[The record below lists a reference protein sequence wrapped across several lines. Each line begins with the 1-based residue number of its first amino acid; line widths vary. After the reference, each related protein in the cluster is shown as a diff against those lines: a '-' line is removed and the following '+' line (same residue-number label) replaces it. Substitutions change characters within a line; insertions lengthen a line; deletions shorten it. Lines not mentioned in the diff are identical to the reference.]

1 MHHIWT
7 CGLGCVRRLVDLVW
21 VVGANLGSWGCG
33 GGWWC
38 AQTMERDCV
47 VGGICVEF
55 GSLRRLMV
63 LVWAECGFGST
74 EVVVVSCGARWCL
87 FGLCG
92 GWRCR
97 GCGMMLAM
105 SWVAVLVMVVGGFLG

>member
-74 EVVVVSCGARWCL
+74 EVVVVSGGARWCL

-92 GWRCR
+92 GWR
-97 GCGMMLAM
+97 
-105 SWVAVLVMVVGGFLG
+105 